1 MAFRISPLAAF
12 DFSHL
17 FGKSTEELATAGV
30 FRVIADT
37 KPGYPCRVSLE
48 DAEPGESLLLVNYEH
63 QDAPSPYR
71 SRHAVFVREGA
82 TDASPDVDEVPE
94 SLRIR
99 MLSVRGF
106 DTDGMMVD
114 ADLVKGAE
122 LETLI
127 DSLFDN
133 DRIDYLHVHYAKPGC
148 YAGRIDRA

>member
-17 FGKSTEELATAGV
+17 FGKDTAELAAAGV
-30 FRVIADT
+30 IRVIADT

-82 TDASPDVDEVPE
+82 ADAAPDVNEVPE

-106 DTDGMMVD
+106 DASGMMID
-114 ADLVKGAE
+114 ADLVKGAR

-127 DSLFDN
+127 DTLFDD

-148 YAGRIDRA
+148 YAGRVDRA